1 MNFFPHMV
9 SVCLHWK
16 IGIHGFSSVPVSNV
30 SFLDLESKFEFSP
43 CPVRVGN
50 GSIGIKDRS
59 ALNRQQPIQCQDS
72 ILRLFSVE
80 LRKINGTN
88 QTKTW
93 LMPGADNLVKYYL
106 SLATGP
112 SEDLV
117 HAIKEIAANNYE
129 SFEVTWRDVLN
140 YKLDRISNYPENFT
154 EKLEYLTRNE
164 IAIIDYFLKNQPLKN
179 FVESKVFSNSASEPL
194 Q

>member
-1 MNFFPHMV
+1 M
-9 SVCLHWK
+9 K
-16 IGIHGFSSVPVSNV
+16 
-30 SFLDLESKFEFSP
+30 
-43 CPVRVGN
+43 
-50 GSIGIKDRS
+50 
-59 ALNRQQPIQCQDS
+59 
-72 ILRLFSVE
+72 
-80 LRKINGTN
+80 KINGTN
-88 QTKTW
+88 QTKSW

-129 SFEVTWRDVLN
+129 SFAVTWRDLLN

-179 FVESKVFSNSASEPL
+179 FVESKDFRFELLEKPSRKNET
-194 Q
+194 

>member
-1 MNFFPHMV
+1 
-9 SVCLHWK
+9 
-16 IGIHGFSSVPVSNV
+16 
-30 SFLDLESKFEFSP
+30 
-43 CPVRVGN
+43 
-50 GSIGIKDRS
+50 
-59 ALNRQQPIQCQDS
+59 
-72 ILRLFSVE
+72 
-80 LRKINGTN
+80 
-88 QTKTW
+88 
-93 LMPGADNLVKYYL
+93 MPGADNLVKYYL

-154 EKLEYLTRNE
+154 EKLEYLTQNE
-164 IAIIDYFLKNQPLKN
+164 IAIIDYFLKNHPLKN